1 MSSCSENGWV
11 RLKELESQ
19 QYLYL
24 VVPDNSTQLNEW
36 VVEVSGCDI

>member
-1 MSSCSENGWV
+1 V

-36 VVEVSGCDI
+36 VVEVRSLS